1 MTNDRYF
8 LEMALEE
15 AKIALNEQTY
25 PVGAVLVDEH
35 QNIISTGRNR
45 VHSQQDATAH
55 AEMDAIRN
63 AGSSIFKAKVQRET
77 FTIYTTLEPCL
88 MCTGGILFANIK
100 RVVWLLN
107 DGEGFGGYK
116 KINAAGIFE
125 RKLRE
130 VDVREEPYG
139 DLKMKQL
146 ELMEQWESNPN
157 HVVHLRNTYKK
168 GG

>member
-107 DGEGFGGYK
+107 EGIGFGGYK

-125 RKLRE
+125 RKFLE
-130 VDVREEPYG
+130 VDVQEEPYG

-146 ELMEQWESNPN
+146 ELMRQWESNPN
-157 HVVHLRNTYKK
+157 HVVHLRNTYKM
-168 GG
+168 GR